1 MYIVCCTFSGGKL
14 QVNTILL
21 KENADK
27 SRKRTRK
34 WDRCEVIV
42 AKGEDMSIPIIL
54 IIDDDPQFVEI
65 TKEIL
70 ETKPYKVSCAYDAN
84 EGFAKLAEEI
94 PDAII
99 LDIMMGKGAEG
110 FIFARKI
117 RKDHRFAKI
126 PILMLTSMREQTGF
140 DFPGERIHPKF
151 LPVDE
156 YVEKPIEPQVLLE
169 KIKQQLAKKNGG

>member
-1 MYIVCCTFSGGKL
+1 M
-14 QVNTILL
+14 
-21 KENADK
+21 NA
-27 SRKRTRK
+27 
-34 WDRCEVIV
+34 
-42 AKGEDMSIPIIL
+42 PNIL
-54 IIDDDPQFVEI
+54 IIDDDPNFVEV
-65 TKEIL
+65 TQAIL
-70 ETKPYKVSCAYDAN
+70 ETKHYRVSFAYNAD
-84 EGFAKLAEEI
+84 EGFAKLEEEI

-117 RKDHRFAKI
+117 RKDPRFAKI

-156 YVEKPIEPQVLLE
+156 YMEKPIEPEALLE
-169 KIKQQLAKKNGG
+169 KIEQQLANKYAS